1 MHAGIENWHTLP
13 LELRMHDPGHRVDTV
28 TAHTGAGESHMSTA
42 LSSLAKLFSHRREHA
57 ALPDAADMGTC
68 FGMEM
73 TLQPSAERPLE
84 SEQRAVA
91 ATAASE
97 AGRRWRPW
105 PTRSSPKPPPLTA

>member
-1 MHAGIENWHTLP
+1 
-13 LELRMHDPGHRVDTV
+13 
-28 TAHTGAGESHMSTA
+28 MSTA

-57 ALPDAADMGTC
+57 VLPDAADMGTC

-91 ATAASE
+91 ATATNE

-105 PTRSSPKPPPLTA
+105 ATRASPKPPPLTA